1 MVAAG
6 RARGAG
12 PERLAQKLRA
22 SGRGPG
28 SSTLAG
34 DNQGGRGP
42 VEERAQ
48 EAVAIPRRCATPGR
62 VGRSSHKEGNRR
74 T

>member
-6 RARGAG
+6 RVRGAEQ
-12 PERLAQKLRA
+12 ERLAQKLQA
-22 SGRGPG
+22 SGQGPG

-34 DNQGGRGP
+34 DNQGGHGP
-42 VEERAQ
+42 AEERAQ
-48 EAVAIPRRCATPGR
+48 EAVEIPHHCATPGR
-62 VGRSSHKEGNRR
+62 VARSSHKEGNRR